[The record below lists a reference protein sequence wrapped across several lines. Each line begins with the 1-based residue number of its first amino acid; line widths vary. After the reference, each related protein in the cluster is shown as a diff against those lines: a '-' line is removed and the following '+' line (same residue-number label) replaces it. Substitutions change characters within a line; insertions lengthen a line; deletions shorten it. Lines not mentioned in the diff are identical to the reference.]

1 MALTSK
7 RRYPNV
13 ATRRKVGLLGQSAQL
28 PRRTP
33 ITITAATPGATTV
46 VTFDQGGLILNGIP
60 QWPSQAGIMPSTAVL
75 TAPDELT
82 LTYTGTTPTSFD
94 VPFEDPAIRNGSG
107 GFVSPGT
114 FS

>member
-1 MALTSK
+1 MALTAK

-28 PRRTP
+28 PRRSP
-33 ITITAATPGATTV
+33 ITILTLTPGASTV
-46 VTFDQGGLILNGIP
+46 VTFDQAIPVLNGIP
-60 QWPSQAGIMPSTAVL
+60 QWPQNTGAMPTAAEL

-82 LTYTGTTPTSFD
+82 LTYAAPVPTSVT
-94 VPFEDPAIRNGSG
+94 VPFEEPAVRNGSG